1 MLVNIYELLGLLSLA
16 SRKLIGNAV
25 ICTWMSMHQALVD
38 ISY

>member
-1 MLVNIYELLGLLSLA
+1 MIVNIYELLGLLSLA

-25 ICTWMSMHQALVD
+25 IWMNVHQPLVD